1 MAMRLAAAAIGI
13 QRTLSRVGMSA
24 PRDRLFVL
32 NLSGRYRWYIG
43 PARALIVTVSA
54 ALCLV
59 MLWELREAWDIRQ
72 EIETMTA
79 TLARVQEQDRELSAK
94 VARQGID
101 LSDSAIQMLPKEVA
115 FANQLIAKRGF
126 SWTRFLTELEQSIPP
141 RIAVNS
147 IRLDP
152 ANSVVH
158 LTGSALNLEDVTA
171 LTIMFQDHARFKD
184 PVLGQHRD
192 AGNGLVE
199 FDLSLRYK
207 SHSS

>member
-1 MAMRLAAAAIGI
+1 MMTGLTMRI
-13 QRTLSRVGMSA
+13 QQALTRFGTP

-32 NLSGRYRWYIG
+32 NLSKRYRWYVG
-43 PARALIVTVSA
+43 PARAVLLLLSA
-54 ALCLV
+54 LLCLV
-59 MLWELREAWDIRQ
+59 MAWDVRQ
-72 EIETMTA
+72 VWDTWGEIDVLRDAVT
-79 TLARVQEQDRELSAK
+79 RVREQDRELLTK
-94 VARQGID
+94 VGRNGMD
-101 LSDSAIQMLPKEVA
+101 LSDAAIQLLPKEVA

-126 SWTRFLTELEQSIPP
+126 SWTRFLSELEQSIPP

-152 ANSVVH
+152 SNSLVH
-158 LTGSALNLEDVTA
+158 LTGSASNLEDVTA
-171 LTIMFQDHARFKD
+171 LTVMFQDHARFKD

-207 SHSS
+207 SHTS

>member
-1 MAMRLAAAAIGI
+1 MKTEI
-13 QRTLSRVGMSA
+13 QRVLFRIGQSP
-24 PRDRLFVL
+24 PRDRLFVV
-32 NLSGRYRWYIG
+32 NLSRRYRWYIG
-43 PARALIVTVSA
+43 PARVLIVAISA
-54 ALCLV
+54 VLCLV
-59 MLWELREAWDIRQ
+59 MLWDLRQAWNIGQDNEA
-72 EIETMTA
+72 MTA
-79 TLARVQEQDRELSAK
+79 TLARVREQDRELLAK
-94 VARQGID
+94 VSRQGMD

-126 SWTRFLTELEQSIPP
+126 SWTRFLSELEQSIPP

-152 ANSVVH
+152 ASSVVH
-158 LTGSALNLEDVTA
+158 LTGSALTLEDVTA
-171 LTIMFQDHARFKD
+171 LTVTFQDHARFKD

-207 SHSS
+207 SHTS

>member
-1 MAMRLAAAAIGI
+1 MKTGI
-13 QRTLSRVGMSA
+13 QRVLLRIGQSP
-24 PRDRLFVL
+24 PRDRLFVV

-43 PARALIVTVSA
+43 PARALIVAISA
-54 ALCLV
+54 VFCLV
-59 MLWELREAWDIRQ
+59 ILWDLHQAWNIGQDNEA
-72 EIETMTA
+72 MTD
-79 TLARVQEQDRELSAK
+79 TLARVREQDRELLARVS
-94 VARQGID
+94 RQGMD
-101 LSDSAIQMLPKEVA
+101 LSDSAIQILPKEVA

-126 SWTRFLTELEQSIPP
+126 SWTRFLSELEQSIPP

-171 LTIMFQDHARFKD
+171 LTVTFQDHARFKD

-192 AGNGLVE
+192 VGNGLVE

-207 SHSS
+207 SHTS

>member
-1 MAMRLAAAAIGI
+1 MKTGI
-13 QRTLSRVGMSA
+13 LQALIRMEQSA
-24 PRDRLFVL
+24 PRDHLFAV

-43 PARALIVTVSA
+43 PARVLIVAISA
-54 ALCLV
+54 MLCLV
-59 MLWELREAWDIRQ
+59 TLWDLRQAWDIER
-72 EIETMTA
+72 ENEVMAA
-79 TLARVQEQDRELSAK
+79 TVARVHEQDRELLAN
-94 VARQGID
+94 VARQGMD
-101 LSDSAIQMLPKEVA
+101 LSDSAIQLLPKEVA

-126 SWTRFLTELEQSIPP
+126 SWTRFLSELEQSIPP

-152 ANSVVH
+152 TNSVVH

-171 LTIMFQDHARFKD
+171 LTVMFQDHARFKD

-192 AGNGLVE
+192 VGNGLVE

-207 SHSS
+207 SHTR

>member
-1 MAMRLAAAAIGI
+1 MKPDILQALFRME
-13 QRTLSRVGMSA
+13 QSA
-24 PRDRLFVL
+24 PRDRLFAV

-43 PARALIVTVSA
+43 PVRVLIVAVSA
-54 ALCLV
+54 VLCLV
-59 MLWELREAWDIRQ
+59 MLWDLRQAWEIGEENEA
-72 EIETMTA
+72 MTA
-79 TLARVQEQDRELSAK
+79 TVARVREQDSELLAK
-94 VARQGID
+94 VARQGMD
-101 LSDSAIQMLPKEVA
+101 LSDSAIQLLPKEVA

-126 SWTRFLTELEQSIPP
+126 SWTRFLSELEQSIPP

-152 ANSVVH
+152 TNSVVH

-171 LTIMFQDHARFKD
+171 LTVMFQDHARFKD

-192 AGNGLVE
+192 VGNGLVE

-207 SHSS
+207 SHTS

>member
-1 MAMRLAAAAIGI
+1 MTRWIQQALARMG
-13 QRTLSRVGMSA
+13 QST

-43 PARALIVTVSA
+43 PTRLLIMFVSA
-54 ALCLV
+54 LLCLV
-59 MLWELREAWDIRQ
+59 MVWDLRLAWDIRQ
-72 EIETMTA
+72 DLDTMTA
-79 TLARVQEQDRELSAK
+79 TLARVQEQDRELL
-94 VARQGID
+94 ARVGRGGMD
-101 LSDSAIQMLPKEVA
+101 LSDAAIQMLPKEVA

-126 SWTRFLTELEQSIPP
+126 SWTRFLSELEQSIPP
-141 RIAVNS
+141 RIAVIS

-158 LTGSALNLEDVTA
+158 LTGSAMNFEDVTA
-171 LTIMFQDHARFKD
+171 LTVMFQDHARFKD

-199 FDLSLRYK
+199 FDLSLRYR
-207 SHSS
+207 SHIS

>member
-1 MAMRLAAAAIGI
+1 MAKQSTMTYLQQA
-13 QRTLSRVGMSA
+13 LSRLGQSA
-24 PRDRLFVL
+24 HGDRLFIL

-43 PARALIVTVSA
+43 PARAVLMVLSA
-54 ALCLV
+54 LFCLAMV
-59 MLWELREAWDIRQ
+59 WDLRQAWNIRE
-72 EIETMTA
+72 EIATMA
-79 TLARVQEQDRELSAK
+79 GALARVQEEDRELLAK
-94 VARQGID
+94 VRRDGMD
-101 LSDSAIQMLPKEVA
+101 LSEAAIQLLPKEVA

-126 SWTRFLTELEQSIPP
+126 SWTRFLGELEQSIPP

-152 ANSVVH
+152 SNSVVH

-171 LTIMFQDHARFKD
+171 LTVMFQDHARFKD
-184 PVLGQHRD
+184 PVLGQHHD

-207 SHSS
+207 SHTS

>member
-1 MAMRLAAAAIGI
+1 MAMQMMSGFRQTLARLG
-13 QRTLSRVGMSA
+13 QPA

-43 PARALIVTVSA
+43 PARVLIMFVSA
-54 ALCLV
+54 LLCLV
-59 MLWELREAWDIRQ
+59 MVWDLREAWDIR
-72 EIETMTA
+72 EDLDTMTA
-79 TLARVQEQDRELSAK
+79 ALARVREQDRELL
-94 VARQGID
+94 ARVGREGMD
-101 LSDSAIQMLPKEVA
+101 LSDAAIQLLPKEVA

-171 LTIMFQDHARFKD
+171 LTVMFQDHARFKD

-192 AGNGLVE
+192 VGNGLVE

-207 SHSS
+207 SHTS

>member
-1 MAMRLAAAAIGI
+1 MAKRPTTTTYLQQA
-13 QRTLSRVGMSA
+13 LSRLGQSA
-24 PRDRLFVL
+24 YGDRLFLL

-43 PARALIVTVSA
+43 PARALLILLSA
-54 ALCLV
+54 LLCLV
-59 MLWELREAWDIRQ
+59 MVWDLRQAWKVH
-72 EIETMTA
+72 EENATMA
-79 TLARVQEQDRELSAK
+79 GALARVQEEDHELLAK
-94 VARQGID
+94 VRRDGMD
-101 LSDSAIQMLPKEVA
+101 LSDAAIQLLPKEVA

-126 SWTRFLTELEQSIPP
+126 SWTRFLSELEQSIPP

-152 ANSVVH
+152 SNSVVH
-158 LTGSALNLEDVTA
+158 LTGSALNLEDITA
-171 LTIMFQDHARFKD
+171 LTVMFQDHARFKD

-207 SHSS
+207 SHPS

>member
-1 MAMRLAAAAIGI
+1 MTRRIRQA
-13 QRTLSRVGMSA
+13 LSRIGQSA

-43 PARALIVTVSA
+43 PTRVLIMFVSA
-54 ALCLV
+54 LLCLV
-59 MLWELREAWDIRQ
+59 MVWDLREAWDIRQ
-72 EIETMTA
+72 DLDTMTA
-79 TLARVQEQDRELSAK
+79 TLARVREQDRELL
-94 VARQGID
+94 ARVGREGMD
-101 LSDSAIQMLPKEVA
+101 LSDAAIQLLPKEVA

-171 LTIMFQDHARFKD
+171 LTVMFQDHARFKD

-207 SHSS
+207 SHTS

>member
-1 MAMRLAAAAIGI
+1 MTSLQQA
-13 QRTLSRVGMSA
+13 LSRLGQSA
-24 PRDRLFVL
+24 HGDRLFIL

-43 PARALIVTVSA
+43 PARALLMLLSA
-54 ALCLV
+54 LLCLLMVWDLRQAWNIREESAV
-59 MLWELREAWDIRQ
+59 MAG
-72 EIETMTA
+72 A
-79 TLARVQEQDRELSAK
+79 LARVQEEDRELLAK
-94 VARQGID
+94 VRRDGMD
-101 LSDSAIQMLPKEVA
+101 LSDAAIQLLPKEVA

-126 SWTRFLTELEQSIPP
+126 SWTRFLGELEQSIPP

-152 ANSVVH
+152 SNSVVH

-171 LTIMFQDHARFKD
+171 LTVMFQDHARFKD

-207 SHSS
+207 SHTS

>member
-1 MAMRLAAAAIGI
+1 MKTGI
-13 QRTLSRVGMSA
+13 LQALFRMEQSA
-24 PRDRLFVL
+24 PRDRLFAV

-43 PARALIVTVSA
+43 PARVLIVAISA

-59 MLWELREAWDIRQ
+59 TLWDLRQAWDIEQ
-72 EIETMTA
+72 ENQAMTA
-79 TLARVQEQDRELSAK
+79 TVARVHEQDRELLAK
-94 VARQGID
+94 VARQGMD
-101 LSDSAIQMLPKEVA
+101 LSDSAIQLLPKEVA

-126 SWTRFLTELEQSIPP
+126 SWTRFLSELEQSIPP

-152 ANSVVH
+152 TNSVVH

-171 LTIMFQDHARFKD
+171 LTVMFQDHARFKD
-184 PVLGQHRD
+184 PILGQHRD
-192 AGNGLVE
+192 VGNGLVE

-207 SHSS
+207 SHT

>member
-1 MAMRLAAAAIGI
+1 MRTGI
-13 QRTLSRVGMSA
+13 QRVLLRIGQSP
-24 PRDRLFVL
+24 PRDRLFLV
-32 NLSGRYRWYIG
+32 NLSRQYRWYIG
-43 PARALIVTVSA
+43 PARVLIMAISGV
-54 ALCLV
+54 LCLI
-59 MLWELREAWDIRQ
+59 MFWDLRQAWDIGQ
-72 EIETMTA
+72 DNEAMTA
-79 TLARVQEQDRELSAK
+79 TLARVREQDRELLAK
-94 VARQGID
+94 VSRQGMD

-126 SWTRFLTELEQSIPP
+126 SWTRFLSELEQSIPP

-152 ANSVVH
+152 ASSVVH

-171 LTIMFQDHARFKD
+171 LTVMFQDHARFKD

-192 AGNGLVE
+192 VGNGLVE

-207 SHSS
+207 SHTS

>member
-1 MAMRLAAAAIGI
+1 MTRWIQQALARMG
-13 QRTLSRVGMSA
+13 QSA

-43 PARALIVTVSA
+43 PTRLLIMFVSA
-54 ALCLV
+54 LLCLV
-59 MLWELREAWDIRQ
+59 MVWDLRLAWDIRQ
-72 EIETMTA
+72 DLDTMTA
-79 TLARVQEQDRELSAK
+79 TLARVQEQDRELL
-94 VARQGID
+94 ARVGRGGMD
-101 LSDSAIQMLPKEVA
+101 LSDAAIQMLPKEVA

-126 SWTRFLTELEQSIPP
+126 SWTRFLSELEQSIPP
-141 RIAVNS
+141 RIAVIS

-158 LTGSALNLEDVTA
+158 LTGSAMNFEDVTA
-171 LTIMFQDHARFKD
+171 LTVMFQDHARFKD

-199 FDLSLRYK
+199 FDLSLRYR
-207 SHSS
+207 SHIS

>member
-1 MAMRLAAAAIGI
+1 MMTGLTMRI
-13 QRTLSRVGMSA
+13 QQALTRFGTPA

-32 NLSGRYRWYIG
+32 NLSKRYRWYVG
-43 PARALIVTVSA
+43 PARAVLLLLSA
-54 ALCLV
+54 LLCLV
-59 MLWELREAWDIRQ
+59 MAWDVRQ
-72 EIETMTA
+72 VWDTWGEIDVLRDAVT
-79 TLARVQEQDRELSAK
+79 RVREQDRELLTK
-94 VARQGID
+94 VGRNGMD
-101 LSDSAIQMLPKEVA
+101 LSDAAIQLLPKEVA

-126 SWTRFLTELEQSIPP
+126 SWTRFLSELEQSIPP

-152 ANSVVH
+152 SNSLVH
-158 LTGSALNLEDVTA
+158 LTGSASNLEDVTA
-171 LTIMFQDHARFKD
+171 LTVMFQDHARFKD

-207 SHSS
+207 SHTS

>member
-1 MAMRLAAAAIGI
+1 MAMRQMTRWI
-13 QRTLSRVGMSA
+13 QQAMARMGQST

-43 PARALIVTVSA
+43 PTRLLIMFVSA
-54 ALCLV
+54 LLCLV
-59 MLWELREAWDIRQ
+59 MVWDLRLAWDIRQ
-72 EIETMTA
+72 DLDTMTA
-79 TLARVQEQDRELSAK
+79 TLARVQEQDRELL
-94 VARQGID
+94 ARVGRGGMD
-101 LSDSAIQMLPKEVA
+101 LSDAAIQMLPKEVA

-126 SWTRFLTELEQSIPP
+126 SWTRFLSELEQSIPP
-141 RIAVNS
+141 RIAVIS

-158 LTGSALNLEDVTA
+158 LTGSAMNFEDVTA
-171 LTIMFQDHARFKD
+171 LTVMFQDHARFKD

-199 FDLSLRYK
+199 FDLSLRYR
-207 SHSS
+207 SHIS

>member
-1 MAMRLAAAAIGI
+1 MMTGLTMRI
-13 QRTLSRVGMSA
+13 QQALTRLGTPA

-32 NLSGRYRWYIG
+32 NLSKRYRWYVG
-43 PARALIVTVSA
+43 PARAVLLLLSA
-54 ALCLV
+54 LLCLV
-59 MLWELREAWDIRQ
+59 MAWDVRQ
-72 EIETMTA
+72 VWDTWGEIDVLRDAVT
-79 TLARVQEQDRELSAK
+79 RVREQDRELLTK
-94 VARQGID
+94 VGRNGMD
-101 LSDSAIQMLPKEVA
+101 LSDAAIQLLPKEVA

-126 SWTRFLTELEQSIPP
+126 SWTRFLSELEQSIPP

-152 ANSVVH
+152 SNSLVH
-158 LTGSALNLEDVTA
+158 LTGSASNLEDVTA
-171 LTIMFQDHARFKD
+171 LTVMFQDHARFKD

-207 SHSS
+207 SHTS

>member
-1 MAMRLAAAAIGI
+1 MAKQSTMTSLQQA
-13 QRTLSRVGMSA
+13 LSRLGQSA
-24 PRDRLFVL
+24 HGDRLFIL

-43 PARALIVTVSA
+43 PARALLMLLSA
-54 ALCLV
+54 LLCLLMVWDLRQAWNIREESAV
-59 MLWELREAWDIRQ
+59 MAG
-72 EIETMTA
+72 A
-79 TLARVQEQDRELSAK
+79 LARVQEEDRELLAK
-94 VARQGID
+94 VRRDGMD
-101 LSDSAIQMLPKEVA
+101 LSDAAIQLLPKEVA

-126 SWTRFLTELEQSIPP
+126 SWTRFLGELEQSIPP

-152 ANSVVH
+152 SNSVVH

-171 LTIMFQDHARFKD
+171 LTVMFQDHARFKD

-207 SHSS
+207 SHTS

>member
-1 MAMRLAAAAIGI
+1 MTRRIRQA
-13 QRTLSRVGMSA
+13 LSRIGQSA

-43 PARALIVTVSA
+43 PARVLIMFVSA
-54 ALCLV
+54 LLCLV
-59 MLWELREAWDIRQ
+59 MVWDLREAWDIRQ
-72 EIETMTA
+72 DLDTMTA
-79 TLARVQEQDRELSAK
+79 TLARVREQDRELL
-94 VARQGID
+94 ARVGREGMD
-101 LSDSAIQMLPKEVA
+101 LSDAAIQLLPKEVA

-171 LTIMFQDHARFKD
+171 LTVMFQDHARFKD

-207 SHSS
+207 SHTS

>member
-1 MAMRLAAAAIGI
+1 MTMRPTLRRI
-13 QRTLSRVGMSA
+13 QQALSRIGQSA

-43 PARALIVTVSA
+43 PARVLIMFVSVL
-54 ALCLV
+54 LCLV
-59 MLWELREAWDIRQ
+59 MAWDLREAWDIRQ
-72 EIETMTA
+72 DLETMTA
-79 TLARVQEQDRELSAK
+79 TLARVQEQDRELLAK
-94 VARQGID
+94 VGREGMD
-101 LSDSAIQMLPKEVA
+101 LSDAAIQLLPKEVA

-126 SWTRFLTELEQSIPP
+126 SWTRFLSELEQSIPP

-171 LTIMFQDHARFKD
+171 LTVMFQDHARFKD

-207 SHSS
+207 SRTS

>member
-1 MAMRLAAAAIGI
+1 MTMRPTLRRI
-13 QRTLSRVGMSA
+13 QQALSRIGQSA

-43 PARALIVTVSA
+43 PARVLIMFVSVL
-54 ALCLV
+54 LCLV
-59 MLWELREAWDIRQ
+59 MAWDLREAWDIQ
-72 EIETMTA
+72 QDLETMTA
-79 TLARVQEQDRELSAK
+79 TLARVQEQDRELLAK
-94 VARQGID
+94 VGREGMD
-101 LSDSAIQMLPKEVA
+101 LSDAAIQLLPKEVA

-126 SWTRFLTELEQSIPP
+126 SWTRFLSELEQSIPP

-171 LTIMFQDHARFKD
+171 LTVMFQDHARFKD

-207 SHSS
+207 SRTS